1 MRGCK
6 LTWLQTNDAQQVAA
20 RVLNLERYGGATYL
34 SLTRTATLSITTAGV
49 VVTWQSEIE
58 NVGEWTWSATAITV
72 PVAGYY
78 AVTVVGSL
86 AIRDNI
92 HGDLRVNS
100 VEVCS
105 MGTGAQRD
113 VKFMHTVCRFFKAG
127 DVVQYRATT
136 TTGTHTL
143 QVVTE
148 DVAGES
154 PIFHMVML

>member
-1 MRGCK
+1 M
-6 LTWLQTNDAQQVAA
+6 TWFQSNDQQQMQT
-20 RVLNLERYGGATYL
+20 RLLNLERFESSTYL

-58 NVGEWTWSATAITV
+58 NVGEWTWSATTITV
-72 PVAGYY
+72 PIAGYY
-78 AVTVVGSL
+78 AVTVIGSL
-86 AIRDNI
+86 NTRDNI

-113 VKFMHTVCRFFKAG
+113 VKFIHSVCRFFKAG

-143 QVVTE
+143 QAITE
-148 DVAGES
+148 DVASES
-154 PIFHMVML
+154 PMFHMVMI